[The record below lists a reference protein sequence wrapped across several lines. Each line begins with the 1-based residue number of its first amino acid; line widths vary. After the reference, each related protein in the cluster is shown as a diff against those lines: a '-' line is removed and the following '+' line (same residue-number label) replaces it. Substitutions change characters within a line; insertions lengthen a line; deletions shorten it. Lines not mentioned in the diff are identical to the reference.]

1 MVNSILRKRFRLLPL
16 FVGVLLLFGFK
27 TTPDAQQMLTWSN
40 AILSRVYDPSAE
52 VKLKKWELS
61 VTDGYFLRLRKTFQN
76 GKQEY
81 FSCQLRSFNDLD
93 YIGTANT
100 GIIRINTKADDVIV
114 QTYNDRKG
122 DVDSMATSFNI
133 PVKNIEPEQIDSLR
147 NALLYFKNTPAAV
160 IR

>member
-1 MVNSILRKRFRLLPL
+1 VCC
-16 FVGVLLLFGFK
+16 LLLLGFK
-27 TTPDAQQMLTWSN
+27 TTPDAQQMLTWCN
-40 AILSRVYDPSAE
+40 TTLGRVYDPSAE

-81 FSCQLRSFNDLD
+81 FSCQLGSFNDLD
-93 YIGTANT
+93 YIGTT
-100 GIIRINTKADDVIV
+100 SSGIIRVNTKADNVIV

-122 DVDSMATSFNI
+122 DIDSMATSFNI

-147 NALLYFKNTPAAV
+147 SALLYFKNAPAV
-160 IR
+160 TIR